1 MSGER
6 ILVIEDSASVA
17 RGLEYGLGKED
28 FTVRCARD
36 GAGGLELFRTWNP
49 RLLILDIRLPDMS
62 GFDVCRA
69 IRGEGRRE
77 PILMLTAR
85 DEEMDKVL
93 GLELGADDYV
103 VKPYQLRELVS
114 RVRALLRRAYGELA
128 ASAGSERISFGD
140 LVIDPDLMA
149 VERGGR
155 RVNLTPTEFRLL
167 RYLAERPERLLS
179 RAQIIE
185 AVWGYTADIGYDRT
199 VDVHVRRLR
208 EKIEDDPGSPRWI
221 QTVRGFG
228 YRFASVTKT

>member
-1 MSGER
+1 VSGER

-17 RGLEYGLGKED
+17 RGLEYGLSKED
-28 FTVRCARD
+28 FTVRCAGD

-62 GFDVCRA
+62 GFDVCRT

-140 LVIDPDLMA
+140 LVIDPDLMV
-149 VERGGR
+149 VERAGR

-228 YRFASVTKT
+228 YRFASVTKP

>member
-28 FTVRCARD
+28 FAVRCARD
-36 GAGGLELFRTWNP
+36 GAGGLELFRAWNP

-128 ASAGSERISFGD
+128 ASAGNERISFGD

>member
-28 FTVRCARD
+28 FAVRCARD

-69 IRGEGRRE
+69 VRGEGRRE

-228 YRFASVTKT
+228 YRFASVTKA

>member
-17 RGLEYGLGKED
+17 RGLEYGLGKEA
-28 FTVRCARD
+28 FAVRCARD

-85 DEEMDKVL
+85 DEEMDKVI

>member
-28 FTVRCARD
+28 FAVRCARD
-36 GAGGLELFRTWNP
+36 GAGGLDLFRTWNP

>member
-28 FTVRCARD
+28 FAVRCARD
-36 GAGGLELFRTWNP
+36 GTSGLELFRTWNP

-62 GFDVCRA
+62 GFDVCRS

-140 LVIDPDLMA
+140 LVIDPDRMA
-149 VERGGR
+149 VERDGR

-208 EKIEDDPGSPRWI
+208 EKIEDDPAAPRWI

>member
-6 ILVIEDSASVA
+6 ILVIEDAASVA

-28 FTVRCARD
+28 FTVRCAGD
-36 GAGGLELFRTWNP
+36 GASGLELFRTWNP

-62 GFDVCRA
+62 GFDVCRT
-69 IRGEGRRE
+69 IRSEGRRA

-103 VKPYQLRELVS
+103 VKPYQLRELIS

-128 ASAGSERISFGD
+128 ASADAERISFGD
-140 LVIDPDLMA
+140 LVIHPDLMA

-185 AVWGYTADIGYDRT
+185 AVWGYTAEIGYDRT

-208 EKIEDDPGSPRWI
+208 EKIEDDPASPRWI

>member
-28 FTVRCARD
+28 FAVRCARD

-69 IRGEGRRE
+69 VRGEGRRE

-155 RVNLTPTEFRLL
+155 QVNLTPTEFRLL

>member
-1 MSGER
+1 MSGDR

-17 RGLEYGLGKED
+17 RGLEYGLSKEG

-36 GAGGLELFRTWNP
+36 GASGLELFRTWNA

-93 GLELGADDYV
+93 GLELGADDYM

-128 ASAGSERISFGD
+128 AAAGTERIGFGD

-149 VERGGR
+149 VERNGC

-199 VDVHVRRLR
+199 VDVHIRRLR
-208 EKIEDDPGSPRWI
+208 EKIEDDPASPRWI

>member
-28 FTVRCARD
+28 FAVRCARD

-62 GFDVCRA
+62 GFDVCRT

-140 LVIDPDLMA
+140 LVIDPDRMA
-149 VERGGR
+149 VERDGR
-155 RVNLTPTEFRLL
+155 PVNLTPTEFRLL

-208 EKIEDDPGSPRWI
+208 EKIEDDPAAPRWI

>member
-28 FTVRCARD
+28 FVVRCARD
-36 GAGGLELFRTWNP
+36 GTSGLELFRRWNP

-62 GFDVCRA
+62 GFDVCRTV
-69 IRGEGRRE
+69 RGEGRRE